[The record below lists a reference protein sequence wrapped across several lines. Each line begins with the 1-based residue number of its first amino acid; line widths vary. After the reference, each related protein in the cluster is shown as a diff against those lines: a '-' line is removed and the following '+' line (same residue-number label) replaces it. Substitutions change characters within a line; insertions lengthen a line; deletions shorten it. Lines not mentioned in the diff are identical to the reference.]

1 MNLCSPLSLYIYGRV
16 SHGKLDTG
24 DSLTYLNVKA
34 AGPMRWAER
43 TEFTWRHKRSANN
56 VTPPTIGKAQQD
68 FTDVCVCVCVYALMC
83 VCVREREID
92 N

>member
-1 MNLCSPLSLYIYGRV
+1 MNLGSPLSLYIYGCVCVCV

-24 DSLTYLNVKA
+24 DSLTYLSVKA

-56 VTPPTIGKAQQD
+56 VTPPTIGKARQD
-68 FTDVCVCVCVYALMC
+68 FTDVCVSVHECVRACMC
-83 VCVREREID
+83 V
-92 N
+92 